1 MVGSHRVKVNIVG
14 IVDYFPTFT
23 RFEDSYL
30 ISNITDLSDYVNLAV
45 ISNVMTPNQIWV
57 STGQLGDSRRLLIE
71 RLDDLDGINSVVY
84 DRVDQLTET
93 RIDPL
98 INAGW
103 KSLLFV
109 SFFSVLLLSCVG
121 VVIHAFVS
129 YKQRLLQF
137 ALMRTVGTS
146 VWQLISMVWLEQ
158 ILILG
163 LGIGIGSWIGG
174 RIGSLIMPLLG
185 HDDWGD
191 KVIPPFVPEMDWLPL
206 IMTYGLI
213 STVFVIITLTIV
225 VVVGRIS
232 VHSVLRLGD
241 S

>member
-1 MVGSHRVKVNIVG
+1 M
-14 IVDYFPTFT
+14 
-23 RFEDSYL
+23 
-30 ISNITDLSDYVNLAV
+30 
-45 ISNVMTPNQIWV
+45 
-57 STGQLGDSRRLLIE
+57 
-71 RLDDLDGINSVVY
+71 
-84 DRVDQLTET
+84 
-93 RIDPL
+93 
-98 INAGW
+98 
-103 KSLLFV
+103 
-109 SFFSVLLLSCVG
+109 LLLSCVG

-191 KVIPPFVPEMDWLPL
+191 KVIPPFVAEMDWMPL

-213 STVFVIITLTIV
+213 STVFVIIIA
-225 VVVGRIS
+225 
-232 VHSVLRLGD
+232 
-241 S
+241 